1 MGIRTLI
8 VDDEPL
14 CRERV
19 RSLLA
24 PWPQIEVVG
33 ECAFGADAI
42 RMLGAHQFDLLFLD
56 IQMPDVTGFEVI
68 ERAGIDRTP
77 LVIFVTAFADYAVD
91 AFEVH
96 ALDYLLKPIER
107 ERFDRAVARALAE
120 LSEVGEPSRR
130 ERLDGLLRTVR
141 PASSGDV
148 ERLLVRSGSRLVFVR
163 ACDVDW
169 LEASGNYVAVHVG
182 AETHLMRQTMAR
194 LEARLDP
201 ARFVRIHRRA
211 LVNLDALRELRSDE
225 MGECVAVLRNGQ
237 RLPVSR
243 RCRQRIE
250 AAFERGLR

>member
-1 MGIRTLI
+1 VGVRTLI

-24 PWPQIEVVG
+24 PWPQIDIVG
-33 ECAFGADAI
+33 ECAFAADAI
-42 RMLGAHQFDLLFLD
+42 RMLATHDLDLLLLD
-56 IQMPDVTGFEVI
+56 IQLPDASGFEVI
-68 ERAGIDRTP
+68 ERAGVDRTP

-107 ERFDRAVARALAE
+107 ERFDRAVGRALAE
-120 LSEVGEPSRR
+120 LDEPEKASRR

-141 PASSGDV
+141 SESSGDV
-148 ERLLVRSGSRLVFVR
+148 ERLLVRSGPRLVFVR

-169 LEASGNYVAVHVG
+169 FEANGNYVGVHVG
-182 AETHLMRQTMAR
+182 RETHLMRQTMAR

-201 ARFVRIHRRA
+201 TRFARIHRRA
-211 LVNLDALRELRSDE
+211 LVNLDALRELRRDDL
-225 MGECVAVLRNGQ
+225 GECVAVLRNGE

-250 AAFERGLR
+250 AAFENGLR